1 MSDRIADVWGGRAS
15 CARMSTTPCAG
26 GMAGD
31 HALLDEF
38 CDLHKQTL
46 NQVKWLKIRLKE
58 GSPRVLVVSV

>member
-1 MSDRIADVWGGRAS
+1 
-15 CARMSTTPCAG
+15 
-26 GMAGD
+26 MAGD